1 MASIIGEFQNCNN
14 AFKLRNDIQF
24 IVLIEWNKDPTN
36 KKPVLQF
43 EKVDLNRQKMTEL
56 QIPEYVD
63 IVALSSRCKLKK
75 L

>member
-1 MASIIGEFQNCNN
+1 MDN
-14 AFKLRNDIQF
+14 IQF

-43 EKVDLNRQKMTEL
+43 EKVDLNGTKMTEL

-63 IVALSSRCKLKK
+63 IVALSSRCKFQSPGDLNTAWTIVDEK
-75 L
+75 

>member
-1 MASIIGEFQNCNN
+1 MDN
-14 AFKLRNDIQF
+14 IQF

-43 EKVDLNRQKMTEL
+43 EKVDLNRTKMTEL

-63 IVALSSRCKLKK
+63 IVALSSRCKFQSPISTTDLNTAWTIVDEK
-75 L
+75 